1 MKKKILIIEDDIVSQ
16 HLLRNM
22 LSQEGYK
29 TESIMDGSDILS
41 DLSVL
46 KSDLILLDMMIPHL
60 YESSDL
66 INLYKDVTTPIIVM
80 SSIDKEDGE
89 YFANKIGARAFFPKP
104 LNYLELIIKVNS
116 ILSTNS
122 FQSSSKKNC
131 A

>member
-1 MKKKILIIEDDIVSQ
+1 MKKILIIEDDLVSQ

-22 LSQEGYK
+22 LALEGYI

-41 DLSVL
+41 DLTVL

-89 YFANKIGARAFFPKP
+89 YFTKKIDAQAFFPKP
-104 LNYLELIIKVNS
+104 LNYLELIIKINS
-116 ILSTNS
+116 VLTTNTPKSSTR
-122 FQSSSKKNC
+122 KNC